1 MAYSAHSEHKDQ
13 VSTYQDQLPHVLQR
27 PNGRSCSAVMRTEVR
42 RQTFEGKKKEKTKL
56 VSLLEFFTCVENLH
70 NYTNFINCFH

>member
-42 RQTFEGKKKEKTKL
+42 RQTFEGKKKEKNQT
-56 VSLLEFFTCVENLH
+56 S
-70 NYTNFINCFH
+70 